1 MSTVLLIIAVI
12 VVALL
17 GYVHSR
23 PDSFRLER
31 STLIQAPPETIFPLI
46 DNFRN
51 WNHWSPWDKVD
62 PQMQR
67 TYSGPDHGVGCSYAW
82 NGNKN
87 VGSGSMEITES
98 IASSRILLK
107 LDFKTPFEAHNMTEF
122 TLVPEG
128 AGTRVTWAM
137 FGPQPFIA
145 KLMGLVFNM
154 EKMVGPQ
161 FEAGLATMKAL
172 AEQR

>member
-1 MSTVLLIIAVI
+1 MSTVLLVL
-12 VVALL
+12 VVLVTALL
-17 GYVHSR
+17 GYVLSR

-51 WNHWSPWDKVD
+51 WNQWSPWDKVD

-67 TYSGPDHGVGCSYAW
+67 TYTGPDHGVGCCYAW

-98 IASSRILLK
+98 QASSRILLK

-128 AGTRVTWAM
+128 SGTRVTWAM
-137 FGPQPFIA
+137 FGPQPFMA

-161 FEAGLATMKAL
+161 FEAGLAAMKAL